1 MRFKK
6 EIRIAVTAVVALVIT
21 FFGMNFLKGK
31 TVFRSN
37 DLYYMTFSDITGVD
51 KNTPILA
58 DGVRV
63 GMVHDIFYDYTH
75 EKPTH
80 LVVALDK
87 QLRVPA
93 GTSAT
98 VSSDIMG
105 NTNIVLL
112 MSNNV
117 HERVLP
123 GDTIHG
129 GGGDGTIDRL
139 KAMVPTIE
147 ALGPKLDSILSSL
160 NQLLSSP
167 ALQGTINN
175 AEQLSGNLITST
187 RQLNQLLAT
196 MNKNM
201 PGMIQK
207 ADGVLDNA
215 QVMTDNLSQLD
226 VQATLT
232 KVNTTLESV
241 QQTVDKLNSTEGT
254 VGKLLNDPSLYNN
267 LNATMRDADSLVID
281 LKQHPKRYVRFSVW

>member
-37 DLYYMTFSDITGVD
+37 DLYYMTFNDITGVD
-51 KNTPILA
+51 KNTPVFA

-75 EKPTH
+75 EQPTH

-98 VSSDIMG
+98 ISSDIMG

-117 HERVLP
+117 LERVLP

-129 GGGDGTIDRL
+129 NSGDGTVDRL
-139 KAMVPTIE
+139 KAMIPTIE

>member
-37 DLYYMTFSDITGVD
+37 DLYYMTFSDISGVD
-51 KNTPILA
+51 KNTPVFA

-75 EKPTH
+75 EQPTH

-98 VSSDIMG
+98 ISTDIMG

-117 HERVLP
+117 LERVLP

-129 GGGDGTIDRL
+129 NSGDGTVDRL
-139 KAMVPTIE
+139 KAMIPTIE
-147 ALGPKLDSILSSL
+147 ALGPKLDSILTSL
-160 NQLLSSP
+160 NQLLTSP

-175 AEQLSGNLITST
+175 AEKVSGNLITST
-187 RQLNQLLAT
+187 QQLNQLLAT

-201 PGMIQK
+201 PGMMQK

-215 QVMTDNLSQLD
+215 QVVTDNLSQLD